1 MNIKK
6 DKVVCFVPIKLESKR
21 IERKNLKR
29 LNGKPLYNYVLETL
43 SSVKNIDKTYV
54 FCSDEK
60 FNNNLPDNVEFLK
73 RDKILDNDDTLGKDI
88 YDAFT
93 SIIDA
98 DVYVLA
104 HTTAPF
110 LKSTSIEIS
119 VDKVLNG
126 NYDSSLSVY
135 QNKTFAWYKNKPIN
149 YSTNLVPKTQ
159 DLEPIYT
166 ETSGFYVFTKELWIN
181 EKKRVGK
188 NPYKF
193 LVNNIEAVDIDDEN
207 DFNLAEIIAKNSD
220 V

>member
-6 DKVVCFVPIKLESKR
+6 NKVVCFVPIKLESKR
-21 IERKNLKR
+21 VERKNLKK

-43 SSVKNIDKTYV
+43 SNVKNIDKTYV

-166 ETSGFYVFTKELWIN
+166 ETSGFYVFTKELWIS

-193 LVNNIEAVDIDDEN
+193 LVNNIEAIDIDDEN

>member
-1 MNIKK
+1 MNITKN
-6 DKVVCFVPIKLESKR
+6 KVVCFVPIKLESKR

-60 FNNNLPDNVEFLK
+60 FSNNLPDNVEFLK

-93 SIIDA
+93 SEIDA

-110 LKSTSIEIS
+110 LKPTSIEIS

-166 ETSGFYVFTKELWIN
+166 ETSGFYVFTKKLWIS

-193 LVNNIEAVDIDDEN
+193 LVNNIEAIDIDDEN

>member
-6 DKVVCFVPIKLESKR
+6 NKVVCFVPIKLESKR
-21 IERKNLKR
+21 IERKNLKK

-43 SSVKNIDKTYV
+43 SNVKNIDKTYV

-60 FNNNLPDNVEFLK
+60 FKNNLPDNVEFLK

-88 YDAFT
+88 YDSFT

-166 ETSGFYVFTKELWIN
+166 ETSGFYVFTKELWIS

-193 LVNNIEAVDIDDEN
+193 LVNNIEAIDIDDEN